1 MRIAGRYPRVGE
13 KRWDASFAD
22 CESTLTEKAEGMGTD
37 AARWLD
43 VVVGT

>member
-1 MRIAGRYPRVGE
+1 MLGDILEWVRRDGMLVLQTVNPH
-13 KRWDASFAD
+13 
-22 CESTLTEKAEGMGTD
+22 LTEKAEGMGTD